1 MHTETMIIAL
11 LLATEQMHIYK
22 SELHYTTNVLGVT
35 VTIATLARL
44 GETSREQKNKQSKA

>member
-44 GETSREQKNKQSKA
+44 GEASREQ